1 MMMMMM
7 MMAENEDKEEPYR
20 KRSVSREGR
29 RCDGLHMHVNHARR
43 ICVVSERLCARV
55 LPMSYLQLAFI
66 VSFPGLRFGVQG
78 VSMRRR
84 EGGR

>member
-1 MMMMMM
+1 MGM
-7 MMAENEDKEEPYR
+7 MMADNEDKEEPDR
-20 KRSVSREGR
+20 KRSVASKVR

-43 ICVVSERLCARV
+43 TCVVSERLCARV
-55 LPMSYLQLAFI
+55 LPMSYLQLALI